1 MKKNIFI
8 VLAFITLYSCQQ
20 DATNEMV
27 VQGKIKG
34 LKKGT
39 FYLQKQMD
47 SVLLYVDS
55 ISVNGSNEFLL
66 KDIVDSPE
74 IYYLTLKNSKKSIS
88 FFGEKDTIT
97 INSTID
103 KFEER
108 AVVEGSENQDVLNR
122 YLDIK
127 NGFND
132 KNLDLIKEEFEAK
145 KTGNQDSIVLVEQ
158 KKKNLLK
165 KRYLV
170 AINYAINNGDYEAS
184 PYIAITELY
193 DANLKMLDTINN
205 SLSPSVK
212 ESKYGVILREY
223 IEERRETG
231 E

>member
-1 MKKNIFI
+1 MG
-8 VLAFITLYSCQQ
+8 SCC
-20 DATNEMV
+20 
-27 VQGKIKG
+27 
-34 LKKGT
+34 
-39 FYLQKQMD
+39 
-47 SVLLYVDS
+47 S
-55 ISVNGSNEFLL
+55 
-66 KDIVDSPE
+66 
-74 IYYLTLKNSKKSIS
+74 
-88 FFGEKDTIT
+88 TIT

-108 AVVEGSENQDVLNR
+108 AVIEGSENQDVLNR